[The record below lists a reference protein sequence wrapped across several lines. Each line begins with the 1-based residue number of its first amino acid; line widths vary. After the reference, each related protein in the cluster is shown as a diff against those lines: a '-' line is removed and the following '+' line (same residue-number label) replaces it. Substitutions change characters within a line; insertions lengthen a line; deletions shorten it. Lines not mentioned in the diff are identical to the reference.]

1 MGYTKISLQFDNPFH
16 PPKVALYWTDNK
28 AKWQQGDV
36 PFEDITPSRPTKS
49 KVFVMVLNGDWKGQI
64 CMVNKVTKAD
74 GTILLAT
81 TSKPWKELVVNVCIV
96 EDHVE
101 TGCSCSRLP

>member
-1 MGYTKISLQFDNPFH
+1 MGYTKIPLQFDHPFR
-16 PPKVALYWTDNK
+16 PSKVALYWTDNK

-36 PFEDITPSRPTKS
+36 PLEDIMPSRPTKS
-49 KVFVMVLNGDWKGQI
+49 KVFVVVLSGDWKGRI
-64 CMVNKVTKAD
+64 CKVDKVTKAD
-74 GTILLAT
+74 GTVLLAT
-81 TSKPWKELVVNVCIV
+81 ASKPRKEPVANVCIV